1 MAKEAM
7 RKPITYRTAIMLA
20 VIVVLAG
27 GFVYDY
33 ASMSSQVST
42 VCQQNYSIV
51 VSQVTIISNLT
62 ITLHNQIQT
71 DNSLIQTLNST
82 RPSGYTGMIAALK
95 NETAQDSALFTY
107 IQHEVML
114 HTTTLPPPNPCS

>member
-1 MAKEAM
+1 
-7 RKPITYRTAIMLA
+7 MLA
-20 VIVVLAG
+20 VIIVLAG

-42 VCQQNYSIV
+42 VCQQNSSLA
-51 VSQVTIISNLT
+51 VSQMALIVNVTAIVQS
-62 ITLHNQIQT
+62 QIRT
-71 DNSLIQTLNST
+71 DNSLMQTLNST
-82 RPSGYTGMIAALK
+82 RPSGYTGMIVALK